1 MISYLMNPLL
11 SAVIAGILSMLFY
24 KLDSKITK
32 TPKSKL
38 EYLKSFLISAIV
50 TGLIVF
56 ILSFDSPSPLPNVK
70 LPTSTITSELPDF

>member
-50 TGLIVF
+50 TGLIVYLLGF
-56 ILSFDSPSPLPNVK
+56 NTSSSNTK
-70 LPTSTITSELPDF
+70 SSTSTSTSTSELPDF

>member
-70 LPTSTITSELPDF
+70 LSTSTITSELPDF